1 MRKVAMAKP
10 EPITYPMAQM
20 ILCILVGFM
29 ILFTL
34 VFRFSTITEMNGQL
48 AALNSELEMLKD
60 GNRKLQAEISTSIN
74 QENVRKIA
82 EERLGMKMPDSYQR
96 IPVKVPKVN
105 YSMVTEIAPEE
116 ERTTLLSL
124 LMALLE

>member
-1 MRKVAMAKP
+1 
-10 EPITYPMAQM
+10 
-20 ILCILVGFM
+20 
-29 ILFTL
+29 
-34 VFRFSTITEMNGQL
+34 
-48 AALNSELEMLKD
+48 
-60 GNRKLQAEISTSIN
+60 
-74 QENVRKIA
+74 
-82 EERLGMKMPDSYQR
+82 MKMPDSYQR

>member
-1 MRKVAMAKP
+1 
-10 EPITYPMAQM
+10 
-20 ILCILVGFM
+20 
-29 ILFTL
+29 
-34 VFRFSTITEMNGQL
+34 
-48 AALNSELEMLKD
+48 MLKD